1 MQSARCYRCLQR
13 LPNLPSVLFRF
24 SFRCSI
30 AIGKAF
36 SVLSDP
42 KKREQYDQYGQA
54 MEPQYHRSG
63 HTGGRQQYY
72 YYEDDDD
79 FSAEEIFNMFF
90 GQGVATRAHR
100 RRHQPHSFHF
110 ATNSTQNVCS
120 FFSLVSSNQSSSL
133 L

>member
-1 MQSARCYRCLQR
+1 MPLKVNKSD
-13 LPNLPSVLFRF
+13 RF
-24 SFRCSI
+24 VQHDNEFFSSI

-54 MEPQYHRSG
+54 MEPQHNRGG

-72 YYEDDDD
+72 YEEDDD

-90 GQGVATRAHR
+90 GQGRVI
-100 RRHQPHSFHF
+100 SEKIK
-110 ATNSTQNVCS
+110 
-120 FFSLVSSNQSSSL
+120 
-133 L
+133 